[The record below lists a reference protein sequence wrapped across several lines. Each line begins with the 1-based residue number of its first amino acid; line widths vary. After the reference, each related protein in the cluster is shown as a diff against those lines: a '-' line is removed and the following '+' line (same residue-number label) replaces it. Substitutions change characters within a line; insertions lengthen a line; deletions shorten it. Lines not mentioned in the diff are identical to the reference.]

1 MRHGGS
7 TLTSIEQEKL
17 PVLIKVR
24 GEQYYDNVD
33 PDATELT
40 TEGTMELT
48 ETGLILSY
56 EETELTGMA
65 GVTTTF
71 IVEPDKITL
80 KRTGKLNSQMVFQE
94 GVSHDSLYEMEIGAL
109 MNSDCANRVMADIC
123 HDGGMIDLIYTI
135 ELEQSASGTIDYHL
149 DIRPKV

>member
-1 MRHGGS
+1 M
-7 TLTSIEQEKL
+7 TQPVVLSIRGRQRYDGQE
-17 PVLIKVR
+17 
-24 GEQYYDNVD
+24 
-33 PDATELT
+33 PDVIELMT
-40 TEGTMELT
+40 DGTMAFVD
-48 ETGLILSY
+48 GGWDISY

-94 GVSHDSLYEMEIGAL
+94 GVSHDSLYEMEFGAL
-109 MNSDCANRVMADIC
+109 MISVCANRVMADIC

>member
-1 MRHGGS
+1 MKRDVVLSIRGRQ
-7 TLTSIEQEKL
+7 TYADQEPEIIELVTS
-17 PVLIKVR
+17 
-24 GEQYYDNVD
+24 
-33 PDATELT
+33 
-40 TEGTMELT
+40 GTMEFRNNGWDIT
-48 ETGLILSY
+48 Y

-94 GVSHDSLYEMEIGAL
+94 GVSHDSLYEMEFGAL
-109 MNSDCANRVMADIC
+109 MISVCANRVMADIC